1 MHPADSKK
9 IFNFLLL
16 LNTGIDCSL
25 KNRDGKTVMEIL
37 TEQKNQSSYSE
48 VISLITGTNNSDKD
62 ININET
68 MCKTI
73 HCWEKPCD
81 TYEKSSSGI

>member
-48 VISLITGTNNSDKD
+48 VISLITGINNSDKD

-81 TYEKSSSGI
+81 T